1 MKEIINLA
9 GYEYK
14 KILGRKSTWI
24 AFGILF
30 LLVLLGGFGT
40 LTGDVWVEGEKVDTH
55 YNMNQKECRALR
67 EMKGKKL
74 DDNFFDEAREIRA
87 DVINEADGQQELLV
101 TANGWDNYCR
111 YYIPYRNIE
120 SLCLWHMETEME
132 KMDEETFYRKRE
144 EAMQGDYEAQK
155 LSQEEIDFHEKE
167 NTQVETPFSYGNMM
181 GFERYF
187 SLQYTMGLILA
198 FVAAVCI
205 APLFAGEYTS
215 GMDQMILS
223 ARYGKNKVIQAK
235 LLTGISFALM
245 LTISVFGLTLV
256 EIGMIYGF
264 DGWNLPVQVINEG
277 FCLSL
282 SINMLQMLAISLMC
296 GIFASCMIIAVVMF
310 LSVKM
315 KTPFG
320 VIILAFLFIFVPMVL
335 NNMVPIDSIWYMF
348 VKGTPT
354 AMMMS
359 WVGVSYGMIQ
369 IGKCCLYFFQAIPVV
384 YTCLMTILFV
394 WIYHSFR
401 RRQAG

>member
-1 MKEIINLA
+1 MREIINLA

-30 LLVLLGGFGT
+30 LLVLFGGFGT
-40 LTGDVWVEGEKVDTH
+40 LTGNVWVDGEIVDTH

-67 EMKGKKL
+67 EMEGKKL
-74 DDNFFDEAREIRA
+74 DDDFFDEAREIRE
-87 DVINEADGQQELLV
+87 DVIKEAGDKQELLV
-101 TANGWDNYCR
+101 TASGWDNYCR
-111 YYIPYRNIE
+111 YYIPYRNVE
-120 SLCLWHMETEME
+120 DLCSWQMETEME
-132 KMDEETFYRKRE
+132 KMDEKTFYQKRE
-144 EAMQGDYEAQK
+144 EAMQRDYEAQK
-155 LSQEEIDFHEKE
+155 LSQEEIDVHKKE
-167 NTQVETPFSYGNMM
+167 NAQVETPFAYGNMM
-181 GFERYF
+181 GFERYL
-187 SLQYTMGLILA
+187 SLHYSMGLILV

-215 GMDQMILS
+215 GMDQMILT
-223 ARYGKNKVIQAK
+223 ARYGKNKAIQAK

-245 LTISVFGLTLV
+245 LTLSVFGLTLL
-256 EIGMIYGF
+256 EIGIIYGF
-264 DGWNLPVQVINEG
+264 DGWNLPVQVILEG
-277 FCLSL
+277 FGMSL
-282 SINMLQMLAISLMC
+282 PINMLQMLGISIMC

-310 LSVKM
+310 LSAKM

-354 AMMMS
+354 AMMMG
-359 WVGVSYGMIQ
+359 WVGVSNGMIQ
-369 IGKCCLYFFQAIPVV
+369 IGKICLYFFQAMPVV
-384 YTCLMTILFV
+384 YICLTAGLFV

>member
-1 MKEIINLA
+1 
-9 GYEYK
+9 
-14 KILGRKSTWI
+14 
-24 AFGILF
+24 
-30 LLVLLGGFGT
+30 
-40 LTGDVWVEGEKVDTH
+40 
-55 YNMNQKECRALR
+55 
-67 EMKGKKL
+67 
-74 DDNFFDEAREIRA
+74 
-87 DVINEADGQQELLV
+87 
-101 TANGWDNYCR
+101 
-111 YYIPYRNIE
+111 
-120 SLCLWHMETEME
+120 ME
-132 KMDEETFYRKRE
+132 K
-144 EAMQGDYEAQK
+144 
-155 LSQEEIDFHEKE
+155 IDFHEKE
-167 NTQVETPFSYGNMM
+167 NKQVETPFSYGNMM

-187 SLQYTMGLILA
+187 SLQYTMDLIFA
-198 FVAAVCI
+198 FVAVVCI

-245 LTISVFGLTLV
+245 LTLSVFGLTLM

-264 DGWNLPVQVINEG
+264 DGWNLPVQVITEG

-282 SINMLQMLAISLMC
+282 PINMLQMLAISLMC
-296 GIFASCMIIAVVMF
+296 RVFASCMIIAVVMF

-359 WVGVSYGMIQ
+359 WVGVSNGMIQ
-369 IGKCCLYFFQAIPVV
+369 IGKCCLYFFQAMPVV
-384 YTCLMTILFV
+384 YTCLMAVLFV